1 MSEIA
6 SASLG
11 TLYKNFIGDNWKLYS
26 LYLLTLISLPIQNI
40 GIPHYYGEILSNL
53 KDGKLNISRKYFGIL
68 LFIWIIIQILGIGI
82 SYVDSYLGP
91 KFHTYIRQYFFEL
104 IVDRYNIDYQELKIG
119 SILTKLI
126 KLPWLI
132 DDILNQVQKFL
143 LNNIIMIISNIY
155 YLAYHHYS
163 LGLIYALSI
172 GIVIIVSKLYYNA
185 CNNNIKIVERLYDN
199 CHEEIEDTLQNLLS
213 IYTSQKI
220 NDEKARIKAHGEITR
235 KEQLKSGYC
244 NRRYRIYFSI
254 INVIIFICLNYTSY
268 TLFQQKKI
276 NISSLTS
283 IFIINYTIL
292 SSLMSLFN
300 DTREF
305 MNIRSNV
312 ELIQEFIL
320 SLPNEN
326 HNDMKKIPNP
336 DNIQIE
342 LKDID
347 YYHKGSTEPLYNKLN
362 LIIYPKQKV
371 AIMGSIG
378 SGKST
383 FAKLIT
389 RLHTF
394 DGGDILING
403 ISISK
408 LDINDLR
415 SNILYIPQHPKLFN
429 RTLWENISYGL
440 NKQKITEQDIYN
452 FLNQQNMHD
461 LLDFFQKRMHE
472 TVGKHGSNL
481 SGGQRQMVWL
491 IRAVLKNS
499 PIVILDEPS
508 ASLDIESSRL
518 VHKMIQYISKNKTV
532 LLITHDKD
540 ITKGMDRLIYFDNG
554 KIVKDVKLSNS

>member
-1 MSEIA
+1 MTTANST
-6 SASLG
+6 ASLS
-11 TLYKNFIGDNWKLYS
+11 TLYRNFIGENWKLYS
-26 LYLLTLISLPIQNI
+26 LYLLTLVSLPIQNI

-53 KDGKLNISRKYFGIL
+53 KDGNIAISKKYFGIL
-68 LFIWIIIQILGIGI
+68 LVIWIIIQILGIGI

-91 KFHTYIRQYFFEL
+91 KFHSYIRQYFFEL

-132 DDILNQVQKFL
+132 DDILNQVQRFL
-143 LNNIIMIISNIY
+143 LNNSIMIISNIY
-155 YLAYHHYS
+155 YLARHHYS
-163 LGLIYALSI
+163 LGLIYAASI
-172 GIVIIVSKLYYNA
+172 GIVVLVSKLYYNS
-185 CNNNIKIVERLYDN
+185 CNNNIKVVERLYDN

-220 NDEKARIKAHGEITR
+220 EDEKDRIREHGEKTR
-235 KEQLKSGYC
+235 REQLKSGYC

-254 INVIIFICLNYTSY
+254 INVIIFISLNYVSY
-268 TLFQQKKI
+268 QLFQQKVI

-312 ELIQEFIL
+312 ELIQEFIM
-320 SLPNEN
+320 SLPKEEGG
-326 HNDMKKIPNP
+326 DMQTIPNP
-336 DNIQIE
+336 ENIKIE
-342 LKDID
+342 LKDIV
-347 YYHKGSTEPLYNKLN
+347 YYHDGNDEPLYNGLN
-362 LIIYPKQKV
+362 LIIHPRQKV

-389 RLHTF
+389 RLQTYE
-394 DGGDILING
+394 GGDILING
-403 ISISK
+403 VSITK
-408 LDINDLR
+408 IDINDLR
-415 SNILYIPQHPKLFN
+415 KNIIYIPQHPKLFN

-440 NKQKITEQDIYN
+440 DEQKITEEQIYD
-452 FLNQQNMHD
+452 FLDQQKMHD
-461 LLDFFQKRMHE
+461 LREIFQKRMHE
-472 TVGKHGSNL
+472 SVGKHGTNL

-499 PIVILDEPS
+499 PVVILDEPS
-508 ASLDIESSRL
+508 ASLDPASTQL
-518 VHKMIQYISKNKTV
+518 VHKMIQYIAKNKTV
-532 LLITHDKD
+532 LLITHDKE
-540 ITKGMDRLIYFDNG
+540 ITKGMDRLIYFDTG
-554 KIVKDVKLSNS
+554 KIVKDVKLGN

>member
-1 MSEIA
+1 MS
-6 SASLG
+6 SL
-11 TLYKNFIGDNWKLYS
+11 TELYKKFIGENWKLYS
-26 LYLLTLISLPIQNI
+26 LYLISLVSLPIQNI
-40 GIPHYYGEILSNL
+40 AIPHYYGEILSNL
-53 KDGKLNISRKYFGIL
+53 KDGNLSIAKKYFGIL

-82 SYVDSYLGP
+82 SFIDTYLGP
-91 KFHTYIRQYFFEL
+91 KFHSFIRQYFFDL

-143 LNNIIMIISNIY
+143 LNNSIIIFSNIY
-155 YLAYHHYS
+155 YLSSHHYS
-163 LGLIYALSI
+163 LGLIYAISI
-172 GIVIIVSKLYYNA
+172 GIVIIVSKMYYNS
-185 CNNNIKIVERLYDN
+185 CNKTMKTVEHLYDN

-220 NDEKARIKAHGEITR
+220 EDEKQRIFSYSENTR
-235 KEQLKSGYC
+235 KHQMKSGYC

-254 INVIIFICLNYTSY
+254 INILIFISLNYMSY
-268 TLFQQKKI
+268 NLFSIKLI
-276 NISSLTS
+276 DVSSLTS

-292 SSLMSLFN
+292 GSLMSLFN

-312 ELIQEFIL
+312 ELIQEFIS
-320 SLPNEN
+320 SLPKEEN
-326 HNDMKKIPNP
+326 NIKKKIINPN
-336 DNIQIE
+336 NITIE
-342 LKDID
+342 LKDII
-347 YYHKGSTEPLYNKLN
+347 YYHEGNDKPLYDKLN
-362 LIIYPKQKV
+362 LLIKPKQKV

-389 RLHTF
+389 RLQTF
-394 DGGDILING
+394 EGGDILING
-403 ISISK
+403 ISISN

-415 SNILYIPQHPKLFN
+415 RNIIYIPQHPKLFN

-440 NKQKITEQDIYN
+440 DNKIKRENIYE
-452 FLNQQNMHD
+452 FLNQQNMYD
-461 LLDFFQKRMHE
+461 LKEIFEKRMDE
-472 TVGKHGSNL
+472 NVGKQGSNL

-491 IRAVLKNS
+491 IRAVLKDS

-508 ASLDIESSRL
+508 ASLDPASTNL
-518 VHKMIQYISKNKTV
+518 VKKMIKFISKNKTV

-540 ITKGMDRLIYFDNG
+540 LTEDMDRLLYFDTG
-554 KIVKDVKLSNS
+554 KIVKDINLKKNY